1 MNALVSEDF
10 AANRGGWIRGERTL
24 LNTVIGRTA
33 AGLLAAAVALL
44 AAPVAAATPDSD
56 AADAINRAYD
66 ASGGV
71 TGPMGPSDGGVYPIG
86 GGFGQNYA
94 GGKIFFTPDSGA
106 HIMGGAIL
114 QKYESLG
121 GPADSDLGFP
131 TIDEGPGKV
140 SPDSRNTTFS
150 ASDKPVIFWTPDTGA
165 HVVRGA
171 VNAAWD
177 KLGGSAGPLGV
188 PTEDE
193 VYKGDIVS
201 QKFTGGEL
209 TWNRSSKEFTTV
221 PPELAGQL
229 AGLSIPE
236 DATSAINAARRAAGG
251 PLGPLGDKQ
260 GPQYAIGADGA
271 GQAFT
276 GGKIFYSPA
285 TGANVVT
292 GQVLKKYESVGGPQS
307 DLGLPTSNETDGGL
321 KTGSRVS
328 TFSADDKPLIFWTPD
343 YGAFIVRGAMN
354 AAWDKLGGAA
364 GPLGP
369 PVADQAENGNVV
381 SQRFT
386 GGEISWDKQTNKFS
400 SEPANLASGLAG
412 LTVPGYKAPDASNA
426 AAPSSEKRD
435 WFKPSWWWLLAA
447 IPLLVLIGLILVASL
462 RNRGGGEADLDDDF
476 DVDAVHDDG
485 AGAEPEESAAPADHP
500 RVQLAEN
507 YGRPSGAA
515 AYGLGGGRDPFD
527 DAGDNV
533 EQFSDLEP
541 EPDDSDT
548 APTRIPSES
557 EANSG
562 RHAVIEVDEPPAD
575 HPEPAAEPG
584 ASVAPVAVAN
594 DGQEAHTAIHLP
606 LDDPY
611 LAPTGYPIK
620 ADTKSGLYWAPESD
634 LYDHIPAEI
643 YFVNEEVARAN
654 GFAKADEN

>member
-1 MNALVSEDF
+1 M
-10 AANRGGWIRGERTL
+10 
-24 LNTVIGRTA
+24 IGRA
-33 AGLLAAAVALL
+33 AAVLLAAAVALM

-86 GGFGQNYA
+86 AGFGQNYA
-94 GGKIFFTPDSGA
+94 GGKIFFTPDAGA
-106 HIMGGAIL
+106 HTMGGAIL

-140 SPDSRNTTFS
+140 GPDSRNTTFS

-193 VYKGDIVS
+193 VYKGDLVS

-229 AGLSIPE
+229 AGLSVPE

-260 GPQYAIGADGA
+260 GAQYAIGADGA
-271 GQAFT
+271 GQAFS

-307 DLGLPTSNETDGGL
+307 DLGLPTSDETDGGL

-386 GGEISWDKQTNKFS
+386 GGEISWDKQTNKFTT
-400 SEPANLASGLAG
+400 EPANLASGLAG
-412 LTVPGYKAPDASNA
+412 LKVPGYKAPDASSA
-426 AAPSSEKRD
+426 AAPSSGKRD
-435 WFKPSWWWLLAA
+435 WFTPSWWWLLSG
-447 IPLLVLIGLILVASL
+447 IPLLVLIGLILFARL
-462 RNRGGGEADLDDDF
+462 RNRGRGEADTLDDDYG
-476 DVDAVHDDG
+476 AAHDDG
-485 AGAEPEESAAPADHP
+485 FGVEPDHTEEAAEHP
-500 RVQLAEN
+500 RVQLAES
-507 YGRPSGAA
+507 YGRPAGAA
-515 AYGLGGGRDPFD
+515 PFGLGGRSDPFD
-527 DAGDNV
+527 DAGDDV
-533 EQFSDLEP
+533 EQFSALEP

-548 APTRIPSES
+548 APTRIPSEA

-562 RHAVIEVDEPPAD
+562 RHAVIEVDEPPVD
-575 HPEPAAEPG
+575 HLEPAAEP
-584 ASVAPVAVAN
+584 AAPVVPVAAAAVAN
-594 DGQEAHTAIHLP
+594 EAQAQTAIHLP

-634 LYDHIPAEI
+634 LYEHIPAEI
-643 YFVNEEVARAN
+643 YFVNEESARAN
-654 GFAKADEN
+654 GFANADES